1 MYPGLHPYIDTYFF
15 VPQEKSEDLKTH
27 FVLFGFSF

>member
-15 VPQEKSEDLKTH
+15 VPQEKLRDPEMPTYAI
-27 FVLFGFSF
+27 